1 MLGTPAYMAP
11 EQAAGD
17 PPTVAQD
24 VYALDAAC
32 GRALDTDPAAR
43 YPTAA
48 ALADALGRVGGTG

>member
-1 MLGTPAYMAP
+1 MAP